1 MHIAIFI
8 AVFIYFCCCE
18 YDAQCLENIDHM
30 HKTLVHEIIWW
41 LEFCHISQNFF
52 NTALCLALI
61 VVMLNILVFVV
72 VLHQTTVC
80 DHIFIKTSSV
90 LTHYYEPYVSYLVN
104 YLLTASVNY
113 LNLLYDWSRYFNVN
127 ISKQMEYKM

>member
-1 MHIAIFI
+1 
-8 AVFIYFCCCE
+8 
-18 YDAQCLENIDHM
+18 
-30 HKTLVHEIIWW
+30 
-41 LEFCHISQNFF
+41 
-52 NTALCLALI
+52 
-61 VVMLNILVFVV
+61 MLNILVFVV